1 MTGGSP
7 VAGDDAAPAAAL
19 RANRHANT
27 ADAAVAQRKPARSG
41 SMAADRAPARV
52 QSHHGGLGSGADA
65 ANGGDSAAL
74 RALVERL
81 PDLSYMLSDSLVVPT
96 KGQ

>member
-1 MTGGSP
+1 
-7 VAGDDAAPAAAL
+7 
-19 RANRHANT
+19 
-27 ADAAVAQRKPARSG
+27 
-41 SMAADRAPARV
+41 MAADPAPARV
-52 QSHHGGLGSGADA
+52 QSHHGGMGSGMNA